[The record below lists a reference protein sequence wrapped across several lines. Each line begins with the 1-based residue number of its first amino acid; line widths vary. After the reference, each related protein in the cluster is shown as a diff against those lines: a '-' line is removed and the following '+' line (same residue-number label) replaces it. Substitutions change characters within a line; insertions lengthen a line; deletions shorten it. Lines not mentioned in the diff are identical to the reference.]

1 MKQYF
6 ASDFVSQHSGFIS
19 RFHRVLGGGCPAS
32 ATASL
37 LDDLRWL
44 HERRRT
50 LAPYLPRCC
59 SHKPLPCQQ
68 RAIHSKPAPTA
79 FRRYFSR
86 SAPGHLAATCTRKR
100 RIQTQSIAIA
110 GGLQLNAALR
120 CISSVILGC
129 GSLYSSQNLA
139 RTAANA
145 AAMGERVT
153 IRSDEQHAEKAKQ
166 INVNASQHPS
176 RNCFWRGKANS
187 ELHKASHKSTSRH
200 SGEHAASAGTCSSSL
215 SGW

>member
-1 MKQYF
+1 MKHFF

-50 LAPYLPRCC
+50 LAPYLPRCY

-68 RAIHSKPAPTA
+68 RAYRILALFLSFCSRTLGCNLYPTA
-79 FRRYFSR
+79 AHSNAVNCNCRTAAAQRR
-86 SAPGHLAATCTRKR
+86 AE
-100 RIQTQSIAIA
+100 
-110 GGLQLNAALR
+110 QLNAALR
-120 CISSVILGC
+120 CINSVILGC
-129 GSLYSSQNLA
+129 GLLYSSQNLA